1 MTYFL
6 IRKDNP
12 LFELP
17 VNDPVTIGRG
27 AVNQIVLNDHLVS
40 RIHAKISPTP
50 SGPRLT
56 DRGSANG
63 VQINGLPA
71 WEAVLQAGDEVQIGS
86 TVFQVFAGTRAE
98 AQQRV
103 ASRPPINLLGDL
115 ASFHIIS
122 LLQSLIDQGRTGA
135 LTLTHG
141 GELRGKIYFVNGAFA
156 HAETTGGLKNQA
168 AIFELMRLKHGQ
180 FVFQLAVPPPA
191 TDIQANAAELILEG
205 CERLTPA

>member
-17 VNDPVTIGRG
+17 VNVPVTIGRA

-50 SGPRLT
+50 SGPHLI

-63 VQINGLPA
+63 VKVNGAPV
-71 WEAVLQAGDEVQIGS
+71 WEAILQAGDEVQIGS
-86 TVFQVFAGTRAE
+86 TVFQVVAGTRAE

-103 ASRPPINLLGDL
+103 ANQTPANLLGDL
-115 ASFHIIS
+115 AGFHIIS
-122 LLQSLIDQGRTGA
+122 LLQTLVEQGQTGA
-135 LTLTHG
+135 LTLTQTG
-141 GELRGKIYFVNGAFA
+141 QLQGKIYFFNGTFA
-156 HAETTGGLKNQA
+156 HAETTGGLQNQA
-168 AIFELMRLKHGQ
+168 AIYELMRLRHGQ
-180 FVFQLAVPPPA
+180 FVFQPAVPPPA
-191 TDIQANAAELILEG
+191 TDIEVNPAELILEG